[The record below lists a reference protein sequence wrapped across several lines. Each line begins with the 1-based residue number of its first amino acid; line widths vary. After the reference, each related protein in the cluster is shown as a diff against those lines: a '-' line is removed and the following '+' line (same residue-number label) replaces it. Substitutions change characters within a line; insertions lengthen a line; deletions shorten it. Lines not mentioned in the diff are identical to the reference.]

1 MSRESEIKFPAQRG
15 FYRIPQVVVV
25 NYGVGNLRSIRKG
38 LEKSGAHVNI
48 SHNPTELHN
57 ADAIVLPGVGA
68 FAPAVKNMAQI
79 TDVVAEAMKEGKPI
93 LGVCLGLQLL
103 FTRSSE
109 GGSVKGL
116 DFISGEVVKLPDSV
130 KTPQMGWNTIEFAKS
145 HPLLDGVKEY
155 SYVYFVHSYYPQPT
169 DSDVVV
175 TTTEYGVRFASMI
188 AKKNLFA
195 TQFHPEKSSKTGLIM
210 LNNFVKMVRR

>member
-1 MSRESEIKFPAQRG
+1 VA
-15 FYRIPQVVVV
+15 VV

-38 LEKSGAHVNI
+38 LEKSGVQVKVT
-48 SHNPTELHN
+48 HNSTDLRS

-68 FAPAVKNMAQI
+68 FAPAVKNMEPIA
-79 TDVVAEAMKEGKPI
+79 DVVAEAMNDGTPI

-109 GGSVKGL
+109 GGSIKGL
-116 DFISGEVVKLPDSV
+116 DFISGEVVKLPESV
-130 KTPQMGWNTIEFAKS
+130 KTPQMGWNTINFTKS
-145 HPLLDGVKEY
+145 HPLLDGVKDH

-169 DSDVVV
+169 DPDVVV
-175 TTTEYGVRFASMI
+175 ATTEYGVSFASMV

-195 TQFHPEKSSKTGLIM
+195 TQFHPEKSSKTGLMM
-210 LNNFVKMVRR
+210 LKNFVRIVKR

>member
-1 MSRESEIKFPAQRG
+1 VA
-15 FYRIPQVVVV
+15 VV

-38 LEKSGAHVNI
+38 LEKSGAQVKVT
-48 SHNPTELHN
+48 HNPNDLRS

-68 FAPAVKNMAQI
+68 FAPAVKNMAPI
-79 TDVVAEAMKEGKPI
+79 ADVVAEAMNDGKPI

-109 GGSVKGL
+109 GGSIKGL
-116 DFISGEVVKLPDSV
+116 DFISGDVVKLPESV
-130 KTPQMGWNTIEFAKS
+130 KTPQMGWNTIDFAKF
-145 HPLLDGVKEY
+145 HPLLDGVKDH

-169 DSDVVV
+169 DPDVIV
-175 TTTEYGVRFASMI
+175 TTTEYGVSFASMV

-195 TQFHPEKSSKTGLIM
+195 TQFHPEKSSKTGLMM
-210 LNNFVKMVRR
+210 LKNFVRIVKR

>member
-1 MSRESEIKFPAQRG
+1 MA
-15 FYRIPQVVVV
+15 VV

-38 LEKSGAHVNI
+38 LEKSGAQVKVTHSLNDLR
-48 SHNPTELHN
+48 S

-68 FAPAVKNMAQI
+68 FAPAVKNMAPI
-79 TDVVAEAMKEGKPI
+79 ADVVAEAMNDGTPI

-116 DFISGEVVKLPDSV
+116 DFISGEVVKLPESV
-130 KTPQMGWNTIEFAKS
+130 KTPQMGWNTINFTKS
-145 HPLLDGVKEY
+145 HPLLDGIKDH

-169 DSDVVV
+169 DPDVIVA
-175 TTTEYGVRFASMI
+175 TTEYGVSFASMV

-195 TQFHPEKSSKTGLIM
+195 TQFHPEKSSKTGLMM
-210 LNNFVKMVRR
+210 LKNFVRIVKR

>member
-1 MSRESEIKFPAQRG
+1 VA
-15 FYRIPQVVVV
+15 VV

-38 LEKSGAHVNI
+38 LEKSGAQVQITHK
-48 SHNPTELHN
+48 SADLRD

-68 FAPAVKNMAQI
+68 FAPAVKNMAPI
-79 TDVVAEAMKEGKPI
+79 SDVVAEAMNDGKPI

-103 FTRSSE
+103 FTQSSE
-109 GGSVKGL
+109 GESIRGL
-116 DFISGEVVKLPDSV
+116 DFISGDVVRLPESV
-130 KTPQMGWNTIEFAKS
+130 KTPQMGWNTIDFAKS
-145 HPLLDGVKEY
+145 HPLLDGVKDH

-169 DSDVVV
+169 DPDVIV
-175 TTTEYGVRFASMI
+175 TTTEYGVRFPSMV

-210 LNNFVKMVRR
+210 LKNSVRIVKR